1 MTNIEFIIKI
11 HSFECYNRSVFK
23 MFLRKERKTGQE
35 SQQDFT
41 DIIINNWNNV
51 WESIFE
57 ALKIFNT

>member
-1 MTNIEFIIKI
+1 
-11 HSFECYNRSVFK
+11 

-41 DIIINNWNNV
+41 DIVINKWNNA